1 MYKLFEYS
9 IHYECYIKI
18 SLIWLSINSIY
29 ISYFTISI
37 LWDIKLSSPIK
48 NHVQSF
54 LNNINLSKDLL
65 SFSNGLYNAIK
76 IAFRFF
82 LRCFCGR
89 AGHEIFHL
97 NICSMFLLMCSIG
110 SDMLSGLLC
119 SDQRVAVFRAVS
131 SL

>member
-18 SLIWLSINSIY
+18 SLTWLSINSIS

-54 LNNINLSKDLL
+54 LNNINLSKYLL

-82 LRCFCGR
+82 LRCFCER

-119 SDQRVAVFRAVS
+119 SNQREAVFRAVS
-131 SL
+131 SM